1 MVHNPFRI
9 LNLVHPQYAFVM
21 GFCQHILHVP
31 NSSLANRMCSY
42 SSQQLSHRR
51 RHIQEHTVGYA
62 RNLLLEMCTTQ
73 IHLVLLFSVL
83 EDGLLR
89 LDFLQKLAE
98 EKIMR
103 KKIEMLNNHE
113 IDI

>member
-1 MVHNPFRI
+1 MYQTVALQTECAHT
-9 LNLVHPQYAFVM
+9 LVSNYPTVED
-21 GFCQHILHVP
+21 
-31 NSSLANRMCSY
+31 
-42 SSQQLSHRR
+42 
-51 RHIQEHTVGYA
+51 IQEHTVGYA